1 MGLKHHTIILVPHQR
16 AQFRKWRISNRQIGW
31 VVAALS
37 VVTLGAG
44 FVTFSFFNTTLD
56 RRELET
62 IQHENDRLKQVNTTF
77 EQSLTAMRAQLTE
90 YENRTRKL
98 AIVAGLENPPA
109 GGGEAGVGGVEVPAT
124 TDPHGLRSLA
134 ERVDNLSSS
143 LSQVEQR
150 LEERSRWISATP
162 AIAPVRGIVTSAFG
176 IRRDPINGNLA
187 NHLAIDIAAPAG
199 KPVLAAADG
208 IVTKSGPQVGGLG
221 IAVFLAHGYGLSTHY
236 GHMSRINVKPGQKV
250 KRGDV
255 IGFVGNTGRA
265 TGYHLHYEVWQDGK
279 PVDPIAYILD
289 GGGGA
294 S

>member
-1 MGLKHHTIILVPHQR
+1 MELKHHTIILVPHER
-16 AQFRKWRISNRQIGW
+16 AQFRKWRISNRQVW
-31 VVAALS
+31 VIASTFAA
-37 VVTLGAG
+37 VTLAAA
-44 FVTFSFFNTTLD
+44 FITVSFFSTRLD
-56 RRELET
+56 QNELAS
-62 IQHENDRLKQVNTTF
+62 IRQENEQLKQANSTF
-77 EQSLTAMRAQLTE
+77 EQSLSALRSQLGE

-98 AIVAGLENPPA
+98 AIVAGLENPPS
-109 GGGEAGVGGVEVPAT
+109 GGEGGVGGVETPANS
-124 TDPHGLRSLA
+124 DAHGLRTLA
-134 ERVDNLSSS
+134 VRVDSLSSS

-150 LEERSRWISATP
+150 LEDRSRWISATP
-162 AIAPVRGIVTSAFG
+162 AIAPVKGIVTSAFG

-208 IVTKSGPQVGGLG
+208 LVTRSGMVPGGLG
-221 IAVFLAHGYGLSTHY
+221 IAVFLAHGYGLTTHY
-236 GHMSRINVKPGQKV
+236 GHMSRINVKPGQHV

-289 GGGGA
+289 AGRG
-294 S
+294 SS

>member
-1 MGLKHHTIILVPHQR
+1 MGLKHHTIILVPHAR
-16 AQFRKWRISNRQIGW
+16 AQFRKWRVTNRQVALAGTA
-31 VVAALS
+31 VALLTLVAA
-37 VVTLGAG
+37 
-44 FVTFSFFNTTLD
+44 FITFSFFTTSLD
-56 RRELET
+56 RHELDS
-62 IQHENDRLKQVNTTF
+62 IRQENEQLKQVNTKF
-77 EQSLTAMRAQLTE
+77 EQSLSALRSQLTE

-109 GGGEAGVGGVEVPAT
+109 GGGEPGVGGVEVPAT

-134 ERVDNLSSS
+134 QRVDSLSSS

-150 LEERSRWISATP
+150 FDERNRWISATP

-208 IVTKSGPQVGGLG
+208 LVTRCGAQPGGLG
-221 IAVFLAHGYGLSTHY
+221 IAVFLAHGYGLATHY
-236 GHMSRINVKPGQKV
+236 GHMSRINVTAGQHV

-289 GGGGA
+289 RGAGA